1 MSFTVL
7 IVDDSPAMRAFVRRI
22 LDMSGLEVG
31 RCLEAADGLEALR
44 LARREKVEVILSDIN
59 MPVMDGEEF
68 VRQLNADPELRHI
81 PVVVVS
87 TDRTETRVQKM
98 LALGARGYVTKPFLP
113 EALRQELERVLEV
126 AHGRG

>member
-1 MSFTVL
+1 M

-22 LDMSGLEVG
+22 LDMSGLEIS
-31 RCLEAADGLEALR
+31 RCIEASDGLEALR
-44 LARREKVEVILSDIN
+44 LARQDRVNVILSDIN

-68 VRQLNADPELRHI
+68 VRQLNADTELRHI

-98 LALGARGYVTKPFLP
+98 LALGAQGYVTKPFLP

-126 AHGRG
+126 VHDRG

>member
-1 MSFTVL
+1 M

-22 LDMSGLEVG
+22 LDMSGLEIS
-31 RCLEAADGLEALR
+31 RCLEAGDGSEALR
-44 LARREKVEVILSDIN
+44 LVRQNPVNVILSDIN
-59 MPVMDGEEF
+59 MPVMDGEEL
-68 VRQLNADPELRHI
+68 VRELNADPELRHI

-113 EALRQELERVLEV
+113 EALRQELEQVLEV
-126 AHGRG
+126 VHDRD